1 MTATIPGRV
10 KLDSSTLAAAAY
22 DDVRAELELDFRDG
36 ARYTYSGVAPEIFHG
51 LLCAVSKGWYFNRHI
66 RSHFPYVKIR
76 GEN

>member
-10 KLDSSTLAAAAY
+10 NLDSSTLAAATY
-22 DDVRAELELDFRDG
+22 DNIRAELELDFRDG
-36 ARYTYSGVAPEIFHG
+36 TRYTYSEVAPEIFDG
-51 LLCAVSKGWYFNRHI
+51 LLRAGSKGWYFNRYI